1 VFAVSAL
8 LLLAAAILQHMLF
21 AAMRGHADVLD
32 AHGVDA
38 KDPLVSV

>member
-1 VFAVSAL
+1 
-8 LLLAAAILQHMLF
+8 MGPGRRT
-21 AAMRGHADVLD
+21 AMRGHADVLD

>member
-1 VFAVSAL
+1 MASSLVIIKEHT
-8 LLLAAAILQHMLF
+8 ILTGAEDAEQ
-21 AAMRGHADVLD
+21 MRGHADVLD